1 MHSLLR
7 LPIDGE
13 NVYDLKEKTLSQLQD
28 KLKGIKYIIIDEYS
42 VIGQKMF
49 EWIYRKLKQSS
60 GLMDTGFGGF
70 SIILVGDIAQLS
82 PVLDK
87 PLHCPVS
94 EDPMTMMGFFA
105 FRTIDHVAKLEQNV
119 RASLADDRHEFR
131 ELLLRLHYGESLF

>member
-7 LPIDGE
+7 LPIDGK

-87 PLHCPVS
+87 PLRCPVS
-94 EDPMTMMGFFA
+94 EDPMTMMSFFA